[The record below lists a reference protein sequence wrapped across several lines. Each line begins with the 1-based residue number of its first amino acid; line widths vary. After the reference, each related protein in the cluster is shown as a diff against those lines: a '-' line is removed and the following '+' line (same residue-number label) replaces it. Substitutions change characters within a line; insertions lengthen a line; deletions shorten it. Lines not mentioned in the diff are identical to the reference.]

1 MDLDHDKTVENI
13 RKTSEQCFPH
23 PSNEDYDWLDSGG
36 WKNSKDYRRKVEELF
51 NKNKKLKS
59 QLTSLQKAFTDV
71 CKNEGFLIVRLEAAL
86 KAIQKIHKSHLHLR
100 ELIDPDHK
108 EKWISIPTMEEI
120 LNDEDNAKLLRLT
133 NRGSLSRRDLK
144 VEPGNSEDEKME

>member
-23 PSNEDYDWLDSGG
+23 PSNEDFS
-36 WKNSKDYRRKVEELF
+36 
-51 NKNKKLKS
+51 NKKLKS